1 MYCIE
6 MGYLS
11 IKEIVLVPKDDF
23 KGKKGRFKGGVCNLL
38 KTLFFIHA

>member
-1 MYCIE
+1 MYYIE

-23 KGKKGRFKGGVCNLL
+23 KGKKVIVL
-38 KTLFFIHA
+38 KNILNTLFFIHA